1 MKGILIWHRRYDG
14 FHMLKI
20 RIIPCLDV
28 HGGRVV
34 KGHQFRDLRDAGDP
48 LQQAQ
53 RYDQAG
59 ADELV
64 FLDISAT
71 HEERAITLDVVQKVA
86 EACFMP
92 LTVGGGVRQ
101 VDDIRVLLNR
111 GADKIALNSAAIAT
125 PSLINDAAACF
136 GSQCVVVAID
146 AKRRHKTD
154 SSQGWDVYTHGGRR
168 LSGRDALSWAEEAVE
183 RGCGEILL
191 TSMDR
196 DGSGD
201 GFDIPLLAEISQ
213 RVSVPLIASGG
224 AGHPDDLITA
234 VSQGGVQAVLAASI
248 FHFDEWTIPHVKGYM
263 KERGINVRL

>member
-1 MKGILIWHRRYDG
+1 
-14 FHMLKI
+14 MLKI

-111 GADKIALNSAAIAT
+111 GADKVALNSAAVAN
-125 PSLINDAAACF
+125 PSLIDDAAACF

-146 AKRRHKTD
+146 AKRRQENRFVWRLGCLYPWWQTP
-154 SSQGWDVYTHGGRR
+154 QWGGCTLLGRR
-168 LSGRDALSWAEEAVE
+168 SRRPRLWRDFAD
-183 RGCGEILL
+183 I
-191 TSMDR
+191 
-196 DGSGD
+196 DGSRRKWRRIRYSSLGR
-201 GFDIPLLAEISQ
+201 S
-213 RVSVPLIASGG
+213 
-224 AGHPDDLITA
+224 
-234 VSQGGVQAVLAASI
+234 
-248 FHFDEWTIPHVKGYM
+248 
-263 KERGINVRL
+263 